1 MRNFKFIS
9 SHVRSKT
16 MIRRTT
22 RWHSNIIFTLFVL
35 LIFYI
40 GATVYQSSKNPGSLP
55 SFFGYTPLTVLS
67 NSMQPHL
74 QSGDLVLIKRVGF
87 SEIKVNDVI
96 TFKESD
102 TKFITHRVKDV
113 IELNGQV
120 GFVTKGDNNTVK
132 DSRIV
137 KKDHLVGKQVASIPK
152 LGYVSNFA
160 SRPIGFLLFITIP
173 LTGYICLT
181 VFERLSRK
189 DKHNQNE
196 ELVFK

>member
-1 MRNFKFIS
+1 
-9 SHVRSKT
+9 

-22 RWHSNIIFTLFVL
+22 IWLSNIILTLFVL
-35 LIFYI
+35 LIVYI
-40 GATVYQSSKNPGSLP
+40 GVTVYQSNKNPGTLP

-87 SEIKVNDVI
+87 SDIQVNDVI

-113 IELNGQV
+113 IEQNGQA
-120 GFVTKGDNNTVK
+120 GLVTKGDNNNVE
-132 DSRIV
+132 DSMIV
-137 KKDHLVGKQVASIPK
+137 TKEHLIGKQVAAIPK
-152 LGYVSNFA
+152 IGYVSDFA
-160 SRPIGFLLFITIP
+160 SGPIGFLLFITIP

-181 VFERLSRK
+181 VYERLSRK
-189 DKHNQNE
+189 EKHNKNE